1 MPDLS
6 QGNLSRKYIDF
17 LGHHLFAEIKKL
29 LLVIPENSYKS
40 NDFVTSAE
48 KLDLDFLVITDSQ
61 QVSGQ
66 FSDTVIIHSFDEELE
81 NDVKEKLQDVTHIL
95 PVDHSAL
102 KFSAYLV
109 DLLKAKGNNTKSINT
124 AMNKF
129 ESRNIFNSISEIKIQ
144 NAIVNKIEDIEIF
157 INENGTSVL
166 KPIYGTASK
175 SVIKVESFQENKAEV
190 EKLMQDCSD
199 QDLIIE
205 EFVDGSEYALEG
217 NLINSE
223 LNKIVIFDK
232 PINYKEPY
240 FEESIYI
247 APTEIP
253 DKTQKEIVNLIG
265 KACKKLG
272 LENGPVHVEFKIH
285 NKEIF
290 IIEINPRMIGG
301 LCSRCLS
308 FGLFKT
314 SLEEIALHAFLNNE
328 LKSID
333 LLSNFVGVLM
343 IPTPISGKFISIN
356 KNELESIPNVS
367 GVEITVSENSNLL
380 EPPFGDKYLGF
391 VFSQGDSKEKVMES
405 LTLALDLANP
415 IIK

>member
-1 MPDLS
+1 M
-6 QGNLSRKYIDF
+6 
-17 LGHHLFAEIKKL
+17 KKL

-40 NDFVTSAE
+40 NDFVTAAE

-66 FSDTVIIHSFDEELE
+66 FSDTVIIHSFNKELE
-81 NDVKEKLQDVTHIL
+81 NDVREKLKDVTHIL

-109 DLLKAKGNNTKSINT
+109 DLLNVKGNNTKSINN
-124 AMNKF
+124 AMNKL

-144 NAIVNKIEDIEIF
+144 NAIVKTIEDIELF
-157 INENGTSVL
+157 LNENGTSVL

-175 SVIKVESFQENKAEV
+175 SVIKIHSIKENKTAV

-223 LNKIVIFDK
+223 LNKIAIFDK

-343 IPTPISGKFISIN
+343 IPTPKSGKFISIN
-356 KNELESIPNVS
+356 KNELESISNVS

>member
-1 MPDLS
+1 M
-6 QGNLSRKYIDF
+6 
-17 LGHHLFAEIKKL
+17 KKL

-109 DLLKAKGNNTKSINT
+109 DLLNAKGNNTKSINT

-175 SVIKVESFQENKAEV
+175 SVIKIDSFKENKAAV

-223 LNKIVIFDK
+223 LNKIAIFDK

>member
-1 MPDLS
+1 M
-6 QGNLSRKYIDF
+6 
-17 LGHHLFAEIKKL
+17 KKL

-81 NDVKEKLQDVTHIL
+81 NDIKEKLQDVTHIL

-240 FEESIYI
+240 FEESLYI

>member
-1 MPDLS
+1 M
-6 QGNLSRKYIDF
+6 
-17 LGHHLFAEIKKL
+17 KKL

-66 FSDTVIIHSFDEELE
+66 FSDTVIIHSFNKELE
-81 NDVKEKLQDVTHIL
+81 SDVREKLKDVTHIL

-109 DLLKAKGNNTKSINT
+109 DLLNAKGNNTKSINT

-129 ESRNIFNSISEIKIQ
+129 ESRNIFNSISNIKIQ
-144 NAIVNKIEDIEIF
+144 NAIVKKIEDIELF

>member
-1 MPDLS
+1 M
-6 QGNLSRKYIDF
+6 
-17 LGHHLFAEIKKL
+17 KKL

-66 FSDTVIIHSFDEELE
+66 FSDTVIIHSFDKELE
-81 NDVKEKLQDVTHIL
+81 NDVREKLQDVTHIL

-109 DLLKAKGNNTKSINT
+109 DLLNAKGNNTKSINT

-129 ESRNIFNSISEIKIQ
+129 ESRKIFNSISEIKIQ
-144 NAIVNKIEDIEIF
+144 NAIVKKIEDIEIF

-175 SVIKVESFQENKAEV
+175 SVIKVESFQENRTAV

-391 VFSQGDSKEKVMES
+391 VFSQGDSKEKVVES

>member
-1 MPDLS
+1 M
-6 QGNLSRKYIDF
+6 
-17 LGHHLFAEIKKL
+17 KKL

-66 FSDTVIIHSFDEELE
+66 FSDTVIIHSFDDELE

-223 LNKIVIFDK
+223 LNKIAIFDK

-356 KNELESIPNVS
+356 KNELESIPNVT

>member
-1 MPDLS
+1 M
-6 QGNLSRKYIDF
+6 
-17 LGHHLFAEIKKL
+17 KKL

-144 NAIVNKIEDIEIF
+144 NAIVKTIEDIELF
-157 INENGTSVL
+157 LNENGTSVL

-175 SVIKVESFQENKAEV
+175 SVIKIHSIKENKTAV

-223 LNKIVIFDK
+223 LNKIAIFDK

>member
-1 MPDLS
+1 M
-6 QGNLSRKYIDF
+6 
-17 LGHHLFAEIKKL
+17 KKL

-217 NLINSE
+217 NLINSK
-223 LNKIVIFDK
+223 LSKIVIFDK

-314 SLEEIALHAFLNNE
+314 SLEEIALHAFLNDE

>member
-1 MPDLS
+1 M
-6 QGNLSRKYIDF
+6 
-17 LGHHLFAEIKKL
+17 KKL

-66 FSDTVIIHSFDEELE
+66 FSDTVIIHSFDKELE

-109 DLLKAKGNNTKSINT
+109 DLLNAKGNNTKSINT

-129 ESRNIFNSISEIKIQ
+129 ESREIFNSISEIKIQ
-144 NAIVNKIEDIEIF
+144 NGIVKKIEDIEIF

-175 SVIKVESFQENKAEV
+175 SVIKVESFQENITAV

-217 NLINSE
+217 TLINSE

-253 DKTQKEIVNLIG
+253 DKIQKEIVNMIG

-285 NKEIF
+285 NNEIF

>member
-1 MPDLS
+1 M
-6 QGNLSRKYIDF
+6 
-17 LGHHLFAEIKKL
+17 KKL

-109 DLLKAKGNNTKSINT
+109 DLLNAKGNNTKSIKT

-223 LNKIVIFDK
+223 LNKIIIFDK

-253 DKTQKEIVNLIG
+253 DETQKEVVNLIG

>member
-1 MPDLS
+1 M
-6 QGNLSRKYIDF
+6 
-17 LGHHLFAEIKKL
+17 KKL

-40 NDFVTSAE
+40 NDFVTAAE

-66 FSDTVIIHSFDEELE
+66 FSDTVIIHSFNKELE
-81 NDVKEKLQDVTHIL
+81 NDVREKLKDVTHIL

-109 DLLKAKGNNTKSINT
+109 DLLNVKGNNTKSINN
-124 AMNKF
+124 AMNKL

-144 NAIVNKIEDIEIF
+144 NAIVKTIEDIDLF
-157 INENGTSVL
+157 LNENGTSVL

-175 SVIKVESFQENKAEV
+175 SVIKVDSFQENKAEV

-223 LNKIVIFDK
+223 LNKIAIFDK

>member
-1 MPDLS
+1 M
-6 QGNLSRKYIDF
+6 
-17 LGHHLFAEIKKL
+17 KKL

-40 NDFVTSAE
+40 NDFVTAAE

-66 FSDTVIIHSFDEELE
+66 FSDTVIIHSFNKELE
-81 NDVKEKLQDVTHIL
+81 NDVREKLKDVTHIL

-109 DLLKAKGNNTKSINT
+109 DLLNVKGNNTKSINN
-124 AMNKF
+124 AMNKL

-144 NAIVNKIEDIEIF
+144 NAIVKKIEDIEQF

-175 SVIKVESFQENKAEV
+175 SVIKIDTFKENKAAI

-223 LNKIVIFDK
+223 LNKIIIFDK

-253 DKTQKEIVNLIG
+253 DETQKEIVNLI
-265 KACKKLG
+265 
-272 LENGPVHVEFKIH
+272 
-285 NKEIF
+285 
-290 IIEINPRMIGG
+290 
-301 LCSRCLS
+301 
-308 FGLFKT
+308 
-314 SLEEIALHAFLNNE
+314 
-328 LKSID
+328 
-333 LLSNFVGVLM
+333 
-343 IPTPISGKFISIN
+343 
-356 KNELESIPNVS
+356 
-367 GVEITVSENSNLL
+367 
-380 EPPFGDKYLGF
+380 
-391 VFSQGDSKEKVMES
+391 
-405 LTLALDLANP
+405 
-415 IIK
+415 

>member
-1 MPDLS
+1 M
-6 QGNLSRKYIDF
+6 
-17 LGHHLFAEIKKL
+17 KKL

-81 NDVKEKLQDVTHIL
+81 DDVKEKLQDVTHIL

-405 LTLALDLANP
+405 LTLALNLANP

>member
-1 MPDLS
+1 M
-6 QGNLSRKYIDF
+6 
-17 LGHHLFAEIKKL
+17 KKL

-272 LENGPVHVEFKIH
+272 LENGPVHVEFKIQ

-343 IPTPISGKFISIN
+343 IPTPKSGKFISIN
-356 KNELESIPNVS
+356 KNELESISNVS

>member
-1 MPDLS
+1 M
-6 QGNLSRKYIDF
+6 
-17 LGHHLFAEIKKL
+17 KKL

-144 NAIVNKIEDIEIF
+144 NAIVNKIEDIEKF

-240 FEESIYI
+240 FEESLYI

>member
-1 MPDLS
+1 M
-6 QGNLSRKYIDF
+6 
-17 LGHHLFAEIKKL
+17 KKL

-109 DLLKAKGNNTKSINT
+109 DLLKAKGNNTKSINS

-144 NAIVNKIEDIEIF
+144 NAIVNKIEDIEKF

-175 SVIKVESFQENKAEV
+175 SVIKVQSFQENKAEV

-240 FEESIYI
+240 FEESLYI

-253 DKTQKEIVNLIG
+253 DTTQKEIVNLIG

>member
-1 MPDLS
+1 M
-6 QGNLSRKYIDF
+6 
-17 LGHHLFAEIKKL
+17 KKL

-144 NAIVNKIEDIEIF
+144 NAIVEKIEDIELF

-175 SVIKVESFQENKAEV
+175 SVIKINSFKENKAAV

-223 LNKIVIFDK
+223 LNKIIIFDK

-272 LENGPVHVEFKIH
+272 LENGPVLVEFKIH

-405 LTLALDLANP
+405 LTLYLDLSNP

>member
-1 MPDLS
+1 M
-6 QGNLSRKYIDF
+6 
-17 LGHHLFAEIKKL
+17 KKL

-144 NAIVNKIEDIEIF
+144 NAIVNKIEYIEKF

>member
-1 MPDLS
+1 M
-6 QGNLSRKYIDF
+6 
-17 LGHHLFAEIKKL
+17 KKL

-66 FSDTVIIHSFDEELE
+66 FSDTVIIHSFDKELE
-81 NDVKEKLQDVTHIL
+81 NDVREKLQDVTHIL

-109 DLLKAKGNNTKSINT
+109 DLLNAKGNNTKSIKT

-129 ESRNIFNSISEIKIQ
+129 ESRNIFNSISKIKIQ
-144 NAIVNKIEDIEIF
+144 NAIIKKIEDIEQF

-240 FEESIYI
+240 FEESLYI

-272 LENGPVHVEFKIH
+272 LENGPIHVEFKIH
-285 NKEIF
+285 NNQIF

>member
-1 MPDLS
+1 M
-6 QGNLSRKYIDF
+6 
-17 LGHHLFAEIKKL
+17 KKL

-109 DLLKAKGNNTKSINT
+109 DLLKAKGNNTKSINS

-157 INENGTSVL
+157 INKNGTSVL

-175 SVIKVESFQENKAEV
+175 SVIKVDSFQENKAEV

-391 VFSQGDSKEKVMES
+391 IFSQGDSKEKVMDS
-405 LTLALDLANP
+405 LTLALNLANP

>member
-1 MPDLS
+1 M
-6 QGNLSRKYIDF
+6 
-17 LGHHLFAEIKKL
+17 KKL

-109 DLLKAKGNNTKSINT
+109 DLLKAKGNNTKSIKT

>member
-1 MPDLS
+1 M
-6 QGNLSRKYIDF
+6 
-17 LGHHLFAEIKKL
+17 KKL

-40 NDFVTSAE
+40 NDFVTAAE

-66 FSDTVIIHSFDEELE
+66 FSDTVIIHSFNKELE
-81 NDVKEKLQDVTHIL
+81 NDVREKLKDVTHIL

-109 DLLKAKGNNTKSINT
+109 DLLNVKGNNTKSINN
-124 AMNKF
+124 AMNKL

-144 NAIVNKIEDIEIF
+144 NAIVKTIEDIELF
-157 INENGTSVL
+157 LNENGTSVL

-175 SVIKVESFQENKAEV
+175 SVIKIHSIKENKTAV

-223 LNKIVIFDK
+223 LNKIIIFDK

-253 DKTQKEIVNLIG
+253 DETQKEVVNLIG

-272 LENGPVHVEFKIH
+272 LENGPVHVEFKIQ

>member
-1 MPDLS
+1 M
-6 QGNLSRKYIDF
+6 
-17 LGHHLFAEIKKL
+17 KKL

-223 LNKIVIFDK
+223 LNKIIIFDK

-285 NKEIF
+285 NNEIF

-391 VFSQGDSKEKVMES
+391 VFSQGDSKEKVIES

>member
-1 MPDLS
+1 M
-6 QGNLSRKYIDF
+6 
-17 LGHHLFAEIKKL
+17 KKL

-129 ESRNIFNSISEIKIQ
+129 ESRNIFNSISNIKIQ
-144 NAIVNKIEDIEIF
+144 NAIVKKIEDIELF

-223 LNKIVIFDK
+223 LNKIAIFDK

-356 KNELESIPNVS
+356 KNELESIPHVT

>member
-1 MPDLS
+1 M
-6 QGNLSRKYIDF
+6 
-17 LGHHLFAEIKKL
+17 KKL

-253 DKTQKEIVNLIG
+253 DTTQKEIVNLIA

-272 LENGPVHVEFKIH
+272 LENGPVHVEFKIQ

>member
-1 MPDLS
+1 M
-6 QGNLSRKYIDF
+6 
-17 LGHHLFAEIKKL
+17 KKL

-66 FSDTVIIHSFDEELE
+66 FSDTVIIHSFDKELE
-81 NDVKEKLQDVTHIL
+81 NDVREKLQDVTHIL

-102 KFSAYLV
+102 QFSAYLV
-109 DLLKAKGNNTKSINT
+109 DLLKAKGNNTKSINS

-144 NAIVNKIEDIEIF
+144 NAIVNKIEDIEKF

-175 SVIKVESFQENKAEV
+175 SVIKVQSFQENKAEV

>member
-1 MPDLS
+1 M
-6 QGNLSRKYIDF
+6 
-17 LGHHLFAEIKKL
+17 KKL

-40 NDFVTSAE
+40 NDFVTAAE

-166 KPIYGTASK
+166 KPINGTASK

>member
-1 MPDLS
+1 M
-6 QGNLSRKYIDF
+6 
-17 LGHHLFAEIKKL
+17 KKL

-144 NAIVNKIEDIEIF
+144 NAIVKTIEDIDLF
-157 INENGTSVL
+157 LNENGTSVL

-175 SVIKVESFQENKAEV
+175 SVIKIHSIKENKTAV

-223 LNKIVIFDK
+223 LNKIAIFDK

>member
-1 MPDLS
+1 M
-6 QGNLSRKYIDF
+6 
-17 LGHHLFAEIKKL
+17 KKL

-66 FSDTVIIHSFDEELE
+66 FSDTVIIHSFDKELE
-81 NDVKEKLQDVTHIL
+81 NDVREKLQDVTHIL

-109 DLLKAKGNNTKSINT
+109 DLLNAKGNNTKSIKT

-240 FEESIYI
+240 FEESLYI

-314 SLEEIALHAFLNNE
+314 SLEEIAIHAFLNNE

>member
-1 MPDLS
+1 M
-6 QGNLSRKYIDF
+6 
-17 LGHHLFAEIKKL
+17 KKL

-175 SVIKVESFQENKAEV
+175 SVIKVESFQENRTAV

-223 LNKIVIFDK
+223 LNKIIIFDK

-253 DKTQKEIVNLIG
+253 DETQKEIVNLIG

>member
-1 MPDLS
+1 M
-6 QGNLSRKYIDF
+6 
-17 LGHHLFAEIKKL
+17 KKL

-40 NDFVTSAE
+40 NDFVTAAE

-66 FSDTVIIHSFDEELE
+66 FSDTVIIHSFNKELE
-81 NDVKEKLQDVTHIL
+81 NDVREKLKDVTHIL

-109 DLLKAKGNNTKSINT
+109 DLLNVKGNNTKSINN
-124 AMNKF
+124 AMNKL

-144 NAIVNKIEDIEIF
+144 NAIVNTIEDIELF
-157 INENGTSVL
+157 LNENGTSVL

-175 SVIKVESFQENKAEV
+175 SVIKIHSIKENKTAV

-223 LNKIVIFDK
+223 LNKIIIFDK

-253 DKTQKEIVNLIG
+253 DETQKEIVNLIG